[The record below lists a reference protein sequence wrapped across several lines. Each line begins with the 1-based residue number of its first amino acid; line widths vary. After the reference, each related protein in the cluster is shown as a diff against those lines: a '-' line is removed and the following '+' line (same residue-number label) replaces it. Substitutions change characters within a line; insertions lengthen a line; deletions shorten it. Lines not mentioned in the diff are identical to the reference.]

1 MEMKKIK
8 IVKVVFVILFIIAL
22 YFLLPHI
29 LPIVDVDSFVIIS
42 SSMWHWEEVINQSF
56 FESFW
61 KDLGVEPENLPFRY
75 GFLKG
80 DLLII
85 SPSEEYK
92 VGDVILWKKPR
103 REEYVVHRIYKIN
116 STHFR
121 DVMDRC
127 ITEENLEIVTLAV
140 KGINIMGAESLLLK
154 PDKIYEGPGFES
166 CSHYWMPLSYI
177 EGKASI
183 ILPKAGSLHMLLRR
197 DPTENKK

>member
-8 IVKVVFVILFIIAL
+8 IVKVVLVILFIIVL

-29 LPIVDVDSFVIIS
+29 LPIVSVDSFVIIS

-80 DLLII
+80 DLLIS
-85 SPSEEYK
+85 SPSENYK
-92 VGDVILWKKPR
+92 VGDVILWKKPIR
-103 REEYVVHRIYKIN
+103 KEYVVHRIYKLN

-127 ITEENLEIVTLAV
+127 ITEENLETVTLAV
-140 KGINIMGAESLLLK
+140 KGIDVMGAESLLLE
-154 PDKIYEGPGFES
+154 PDKIYEGPGYEK
-166 CSHYWMPLSYI
+166 CSHYWTPLSYI
-177 EGKASI
+177 HGKAST
-183 ILPKAGSLHMLLRR
+183 ILPKAGSLHMLLRG
-197 DPTENKK
+197 PTTVNEE